1 MKKLQK
7 NQLKRQKLKK
17 NNKSF
22 KTFNPIQDVLEWDF
36 FIFTKT
42 ILMNTRAAQLQAFDR
57 LLTIMDDLREKCP
70 WDQKQTMQS
79 LRHLTIEETYEL
91 GDAILDNDLHEVK
104 KELGDLLLHIV
115 FYAKIGSETS
125 DFDIADVC
133 HEISEKLIHR
143 HPHIYSDTIVKDEEE
158 VKQNWEKLK
167 LKEGKKSVLEGV
179 PKSLPA
185 LVKASRIQDKV
196 KGVGFDW
203 EETHQV
209 WDKVQEEL
217 EELQVEVQT
226 GDQDKIEA
234 EFGDVLFSMINYA
247 RFLNVNPEDALER
260 TNKKFIKRFQYLES
274 KASELGKPLM
284 DMTLAEMDIFW
295 EEAKRLP
302 NK

>member
-1 MKKLQK
+1 
-7 NQLKRQKLKK
+7 
-17 NNKSF
+17 
-22 KTFNPIQDVLEWDF
+22 
-36 FIFTKT
+36 
-42 ILMNTRAAQLQAFDR
+42 MNSRQLQLQSFER
-57 LLTIMDDLREKCP
+57 LLNIMDDLREKCP
-70 WDQKQTMQS
+70 WDKKQTLES

-91 GDAILDNDLHEVK
+91 GDAILNNDLNEVK

-115 FYAKIGSETS
+115 FYAKIGSESNT
-125 DFDIADVC
+125 FDIADVC
-133 HEISEKLIHR
+133 NEICEKLIHR
-143 HPHIYSDTIVKDEEE
+143 HPHIYGDVEVKDEEE

-179 PKSLPA
+179 PAGLPA

-203 EETHQV
+203 EEPHQV

-217 EELQVEVQT
+217 QELQDEVADGNQE
-226 GDQDKIEA
+226 KIEA

-284 DMTLAEMDIFW
+284 DMSLACV
-295 EEAKRLP
+295 
-302 NK
+302 NGTSHTH